1 MSQPL
6 LAILFGA
13 IFVNNILLM
22 RFLGLCPFFGVSTRF
37 STAIGMSSAVL
48 FVMTFATWIT
58 WGIYQ
63 LVLVPGSVL
72 LGGILPQGLVFL
84 RTVSFILVIAAL
96 VQLVEMFLKK
106 TVPVLYSALGIY
118 LPLITTNCAILGVA
132 FLVIDNKFGFLQS
145 TIFAIGTAL
154 GFGLVMILFAAL
166 RERLELAP
174 ISKSF
179 RGYPIAFIAAALVSI
194 AFLGFTNM
202 FGISP

>member
-1 MSQPL
+1 MSQGL

-132 FLVIDNKFGFLQS
+132 FLVIDNKFGFLQG
-145 TIFAIGTAL
+145 TIFAIGTAF